1 MSEYDYLNFDKDD
14 YIKTNITKEE
24 EIQFSDKITKINKNG
39 WKQGRYLLIT
49 DKAIYNLKSKTLKR
63 RIEYKTIMG
72 LTLAKQSEEFV
83 IHCEDMDYDYHY
95 IYSNRPLI
103 IGIISKN
110 YQVEKNEELKLFEMN
125 LKNLYDFV
133 TTKKEK
139 EKKQNYS
146 RMPKT
151 CKISL
156 KDYLAKNKINININ
170 INQPEKE
177 PIKSNVSNIPKS
189 TNPPNIPKSTNP
201 PNIPK
206 SSNPPNIPK
215 SSNAPNIPKSS
226 NAPNIPKSSNAPNM
240 PKSSNIQK
248 PSNTTYIKKPSNTSN
263 IKKPSNTSNVQK
275 SSTISNVQKPSN
287 TSNVQQPS
295 TISNVQKPSTI
306 SNEQKPSTIS
316 NTPKLSNI
324 TIQPSTNTKKTMTYD
339 DFEIISVIGRGSVG
353 KILLV
358 KYKKDGKYYAMKSMR
373 KDQLASEGIINN
385 ILIEKK
391 ILKKNYCE
399 FIINLNYSFQTPE
412 RIYYVCPFI
421 KGGDLYHKLKHDIF
435 LKEDLVR
442 FYTAQVAIAL
452 QHIHDLGFAY
462 RDLKPENI
470 LINEDGY
477 IKLCDFGSCASI
489 EGQRKEAF
497 FAGSPEYAAP
507 EMISFE
513 GHTNVCDWWSLGIL
527 IYELLYGNTPFFN
540 LDKNRMYDLII
551 TGSISYPK
559 FIEIEGEETPRNYKV
574 SEDAKNIISKLLE
587 KDPNNRLG
595 KNGLKEIQKHPFFSS
610 INFEDL
616 KKKKV
621 KCPFKPEIITEDS
634 ELTKNF
640 DEEYLNLDIE
650 ESPVGEWVKD
660 NKYQSLFDDPN
671 DPNDENDDDFE
682 VITSEKLKDSS

>member
-110 YQVEKNEELKLFEMN
+110 YQIEKNEELKLFEMN

-189 TNPPNIPKSTNP
+189 TNPPNIPKS
-201 PNIPK
+201 
-206 SSNPPNIPK
+206 SNP
-215 SSNAPNIPKSS
+215 
-226 NAPNIPKSSNAPNM
+226 PNIPKSSNAPNM

-248 PSNTTYIKKPSNTSN
+248 PSNTTYIKKPLNTSN

-287 TSNVQQPS
+287 T
-295 TISNVQKPSTI
+295 SNVQKPSTI

-385 ILIEKK
+385 ILIEEK

-595 KNGLKEIQKHPFFSS
+595 KNGLKEIQKHPFFNS